1 MRNGWLQPL
10 FHHWMRL
17 KSPGQAQGIHL
28 NNLGW
33 FDFTRAW
40 MVPPESEP

>member
-1 MRNGWLQPL
+1 SGWLQPL

-17 KSPGQAQGIHL
+17 KSPDRARGIHL

-33 FDFTRAW
+33 FDFRSTW
-40 MVPPESEP
+40 IEPGP